1 MVRTEGMLSSMPF
14 GWTDTWL
21 SLIIATAFF
30 TVLHVL
36 ALARLEPVYPRAF
49 KLSRGAAALI
59 LTCLGIAALVGGFS
73 HWPEAFLYRHQEG
86 DWMRLGLLAVY
97 GHLVSDFIWMA
108 LGKWRYGISP
118 RKDLM
123 IHHGLGIVGFGA
135 ALYLEI
141 GYAFALLTMITELL
155 PLTTGVN
162 AWGKRVAIERVVTA
176 ADRARLH
183 VLAWLRLPL
192 WVGLLA
198 LVAFAVLS
206 GHAEPLLVAY
216 VVAGGGL
223 AGLIGLDC
231 YWIGK
236 CRQSVDFY

>member
-1 MVRTEGMLSSMPF
+1 MPF

-21 SLIIATAFF
+21 PLLAATAFF
-30 TVLHVL
+30 TLLHML
-36 ALARLEPVYPRAF
+36 ALVRLEPVYPRAF
-49 KLSRGAAALI
+49 KLSRGAAALV
-59 LTCLGIAALVGGFS
+59 LTSLGLAALVGGFP
-73 HWPEAFLYRHQEG
+73 HWREAFLYEHASD
-86 DWMRLGLLAVY
+86 DWMRLGLIAVY
-97 GHLVSDFIWMA
+97 GHLVSDFLWMA
-108 LGKWRYGISP
+108 WGKWRYAINP

-162 AWGKRVAIERVVTA
+162 AWGKRIAIPRVVDA

-192 WVGLLA
+192 WIGLLI
-198 LVAFAVLS
+198 LVAFAMLS
-206 GHAEPLLVAY
+206 GHAEPLMLAY
-216 VVAGGGL
+216 VVAAGGL
-223 AGLIGLDC
+223 VGLIGLDC